1 MIFYLYLYSL
11 SILTGGGKSNS
22 WGNSYSQYS
31 YNSKNSDSSS
41 GFGDIIVLG
50 VICLVIYAFYKTCID
65 TPQNMGD
72 RQYSSTG
79 SDYPGGAPGGGAGGG
94 AGGGGG
100 WFNPGGNNQ
109 NPGKEIYSTAY
120 TERRDG

>member
-79 SDYPGGAPGGGAGGG
+79 NDYPGGAPGGGAGG

-100 WFNPGGNNQ
+100 WFNPGNNQGNNYGA
-109 NPGKEIYSTAY
+109 GKKVLGT
-120 TERRDG
+120 T

>member
-1 MIFYLYLYSL
+1 
-11 SILTGGGKSNS
+11 
-22 WGNSYSQYS
+22 
-31 YNSKNSDSSS
+31 
-41 GFGDIIVLG
+41 
-50 VICLVIYAFYKTCID
+50 
-65 TPQNMGD
+65 MGD